1 MLHIFIICVFVCALI
16 LMIIATFILIFHV
29 ILERKVTKLEHPKI
43 KFKDFKV
50 WFLLCPESYT
60 LKESTIHRFGLGDF
74 RFSIIDTIR
83 YKFWRERERYRH
95 VEEKNTEQIHML
107 LSYVKRDIEAYENKT
122 RKEIERLG

>member
-1 MLHIFIICVFVCALI
+1 MFRIFTICVFVCALI
-16 LMIIATFILIFHV
+16 LMIIVTFILIFHV

-83 YKFWRERERYRH
+83 YKFWRKRERYRH

>member
-1 MLHIFIICVFVCALI
+1 MFCIFTICVCVCALI
-16 LMIIATFILIFHV
+16 LMIIAAFIFIFHV
-29 ILERKVTKLEHPKI
+29 ILERKVTELKHPKI

-60 LKESTIHRFGLGDF
+60 LKESTIHRFGLEDF

-83 YKFWRERERYRH
+83 YKFWRKRESYRH
-95 VEEKNTEQIHML
+95 AKEKNTEQIHML
-107 LSYVKRDIEAYENKT
+107 LSYVKHDIEEYEIKT

>member
-1 MLHIFIICVFVCALI
+1 MLRIFTICVFVCALI
-16 LMIIATFILIFHV
+16 LVIIITFILIFHV

-74 RFSIIDTIR
+74 RFSIIGTIR
-83 YKFWRERERYRH
+83 YKFWRKRERYRH

-107 LSYVKRDIEAYENKT
+107 LLYVKRDIEAYENKT

>member
-1 MLHIFIICVFVCALI
+1 MFRTFMICVLVSTLVFMLAI
-16 LMIIATFILIFHV
+16 LFMIGFGAIF
-29 ILERKVTKLEHPKI
+29 ERKVKKLQVPKI

-50 WFLLCPESYT
+50 WFLLCPEAYA
-60 LKESTIHRFGLGDF
+60 LKDESIYRFGLGDF

-83 YKFWRERERYRH
+83 YKFWRKKEYYRH
-95 VEEKNTEQIHML
+95 AEEKNTEQIHML

>member
-1 MLHIFIICVFVCALI
+1 MLRIFTICVFVCALI
-16 LMIIATFILIFHV
+16 LMIIVTFILIFHV

-74 RFSIIDTIR
+74 RFSVIDTIR
-83 YKFWRERERYRH
+83 YKFWRKRESYRH
-95 VEEKNTEQIHML
+95 AKEKNTEQIQML

>member
-1 MLHIFIICVFVCALI
+1 MLRIFTICVFVCALI
-16 LMIIATFILIFHV
+16 LMIIVTFILIFHV

-83 YKFWRERERYRH
+83 YKFWRKRERYRH

-107 LSYVKRDIEAYENKT
+107 LSYVRRDIEAYENKT

>member
-1 MLHIFIICVFVCALI
+1 MFRIFTICVFVCALI
-16 LMIIATFILIFHV
+16 LMIIAIFILIFHV
-29 ILERKVTKLEHPKI
+29 ILEREVTKLEHPKI

-83 YKFWRERERYRH
+83 YKFWRKRERYRH
-95 VEEKNTEQIHML
+95 IEEKNTEQIHML